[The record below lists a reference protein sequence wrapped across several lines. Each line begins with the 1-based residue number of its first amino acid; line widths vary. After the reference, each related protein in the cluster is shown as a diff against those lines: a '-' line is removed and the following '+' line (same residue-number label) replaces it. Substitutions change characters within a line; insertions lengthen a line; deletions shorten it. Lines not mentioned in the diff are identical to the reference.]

1 MFRCLERS
9 IPLLRFAFAA
19 WIVLHVA
26 GCSYHPAVCGLRP
39 LSPDLTAGAVSD
51 SLIFTEIDSLQPTL
65 RWESFPRHS
74 DLHADRQGVLIKAAQ
89 DVSYELRI
97 WRVEDN
103 SAIRRVYER
112 RELTTPK
119 HRVDVRLDPNARYF
133 WSVRAKFRAGE
144 ETRVIPWGFSK
155 VPSVPGLVFCVTPG
169 DIPHANYY
177 RFQTPTQ

>member
-1 MFRCLERS
+1 MEIGVF
-9 IPLLRFAFAA
+9 LLRIAFAA

-39 LSPDLTAGAVSD
+39 LSPDLTAGAASD

-65 RWESFPRHS
+65 RWESFPRPS

-103 SAIRRVYER
+103 SAIRRVCER

-144 ETRVIPWGFSK
+144 ETRMIPWGFSK
-155 VPSVPGLVFCVTPG
+155 VLSVPGLAFCITPG
-169 DIPHANYY
+169 TIPHANYY
-177 RFQTPTQ
+177 RFQTPAK

>member
-9 IPLLRFAFAA
+9 VPLLRFAFAA
-19 WIVLHVA
+19 WVVLHVA

-39 LSPDLTAGAVSD
+39 LSPDLTVGAVSD

-103 SAIRRVYER
+103 GAIRRVYER

-133 WSVRAKFRAGE
+133 WSVRAKFHVGE
-144 ETRVIPWGFSK
+144 ETRLIPWGFSK
-155 VPSVPGLVFCVTPG
+155 APSFPGLAFCITPG
-169 DIPHANYY
+169 NIPHANYY

>member
-1 MFRCLERS
+1 MSRCLERS
-9 IPLLRFAFAA
+9 VSLPRFAFAS

-39 LSPDLTAGAVSD
+39 LSPDLTAGAASD
-51 SLIFTEIDSLQPTL
+51 SLVFTEIDSLQPTL
-65 RWESFPRHS
+65 RWESFPRPT
-74 DLHADRQGVLIKAAQ
+74 DLRADRQGVLVKTQ

-97 WRVEDN
+97 WRMEDN
-103 SAIRRVYER
+103 SDIRRVYER

-119 HRVDVRLDPNARYF
+119 HRVDVRLDQNARYF

-155 VPSVPGLVFCVTPG
+155 VPSVPGLAFCITPG
-169 DIPHANYY
+169 NIPHANYY
-177 RFQTPTQ
+177 RFQTPTK